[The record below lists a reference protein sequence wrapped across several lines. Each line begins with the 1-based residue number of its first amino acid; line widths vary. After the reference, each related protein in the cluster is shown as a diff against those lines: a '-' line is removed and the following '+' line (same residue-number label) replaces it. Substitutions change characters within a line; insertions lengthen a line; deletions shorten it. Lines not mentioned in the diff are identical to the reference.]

1 MATVR
6 IKSEENRDLE
16 KLDLLFPFYEKRKI
30 FQIFIIAT
38 SLILISSAFN
48 NQHIGELYSAQLL
61 YGLTIFTIFT
71 LFFIRKNWFKISLS
85 YYFILISTTIFY
97 FDSYAGVDSG
107 SYLFYFPL
115 LFTIANLFNFKSKT
129 ERHQLIFHISLVAIY
144 TLINVFTDHQLFQKD
159 SLSAF
164 QEDQIFKLNF
174 TFSIIAIGFFMYMII
189 RNNMKHNLILENS
202 VIEENK
208 LRVLQTEKTRD
219 KEILLAEL
227 QHRLKN
233 NLSLLSSL
241 LKLKMNDADKDPTF
255 ALKEGIHAVQV
266 VAHANHL
273 QRFENDMIL
282 VPIAP
287 LCSEIKSFWVDLFEN
302 YPING
307 DFTIQCVSEELSV
320 KQAIPMSLIL
330 QELICEFWL
339 VSFELKTPSQLVFTI
354 TKNAGEISIH
364 IHSSVE
370 NLVERSANR
379 KFLIDSL
386 TEQIDGEIHKL
397 TEYEHTIDFTPLK
410 VSPILESSQL
420 FD

>member
-115 LFTIANLFNFKSKT
+115 LFAIANLFNFKSKT
-129 ERHQLIFHISLVAIY
+129 ERHQLIFHISLVAIF

-159 SLSAF
+159 SLSTF

-287 LCSEIKSFWVDLFEN
+287 LCSEIKSFWFDLFEN
-302 YPING
+302 YPIDG

-354 TKNAGEISIH
+354 TKNASEISIH

-386 TEQIDGEIHKL
+386 TEQIDGEIHKR
-397 TEYEHTIDFTPLK
+397 TEYEHTINFTPLK